1 MQRGMTI
8 RNAAFAAVLLG
19 ASISTISVAQAR
31 PLGMRFREVSRPG
44 PTSTVTSPSRRGRD
58 PKLVEFDVPGAATTS
73 SKICKPYCG
82 TTSESI
88 NAQGTVAGY
97 FTDAKV
103 VPHAFIRNRQGDVYE
118 FDAPGAGLGPYLYEG
133 TVADSINDRG
143 VVAGQFE
150 DAHLRYHGFLR
161 YPNGTFVTV
170 DAPGAGAKAN
180 QGTYVNAL
188 NDCGESAGGL
198 YDANNVGHAFV
209 RSAEGKITQFDPPGA
224 VFSEVVGLNAR
235 GTTIGVYY
243 DAGNTLH
250 GFVRRA
256 DGTLAT
262 IDAPGAQAGGGA
274 GTEPSGI
281 DIEGAVSGFY
291 FAKSDGEPHGFL
303 RYPNES
309 FVTFLVPG
317 SVATP
322 VGAVNDLGA
331 LIGGYFDAPAGSAP
345 RGFERTLS
353 GGFTRIDAPGA
364 GTLDYQGTVP
374 EAIND
379 AGVIAGWWRDPSYL
393 AHGFVR
399 NP

>member
-1 MQRGMTI
+1 MTI
-8 RNAAFAAVLLG
+8 RNAALVAVLLG
-19 ASISTISVAQAR
+19 ASFSMTSVAQAR
-31 PLGMRFREVSRPG
+31 PVGMRFHEVSGRG
-44 PTSTVTSPSRRGRD
+44 PTSAVTSANSRRGGSD
-58 PKLVEFDVPGAATTS
+58 PKLIDFDAPGAATTS

-88 NAQGTVAGY
+88 NVQGTIAGY

-103 VPHAFIRNRQGDVYE
+103 VPHAFIRNRQGDIYE

-150 DAHLRYHGFLR
+150 DAHLRYHGFIR
-161 YPNGTFVTV
+161 YPNGTFATV
-170 DAPGAGAKAN
+170 DAPGAGTMAN
-180 QGTYVNAL
+180 QGTFFNAVN
-188 NDCGESAGGL
+188 DGGETAGGL

-224 VFSEVVGLNAR
+224 VFSEAISLNAR
-235 GTTIGVYY
+235 GTAIGVYY

-262 IDAPGAQAGGGA
+262 IDAPGALTGGGA
-274 GTEPSGI
+274 GTEPAGI
-281 DIEGAVSGFY
+281 DYEGDISGFY

-303 RYPNES
+303 RYPNGS

-317 SVATP
+317 SFATP
-322 VGAVNDLGA
+322 VGAINDFGT
-331 LIGGYFDAPAGSAP
+331 LIGGYFDAPAGGAP
-345 RGFERTLS
+345 RGFARTLS
-353 GGFTRIDAPGA
+353 GKFTSIDAPGA

-374 EAIND
+374 AAIND
-379 AGVIAGWWRDPSYL
+379 AGIIAGWWRDSNYL

-399 NP
+399 YP